1 MLPPDAPGPASG
13 PSLPPATEPSTDA
26 STDGSTGASRATS
39 TDLAASPHT
48 AEAADGAL
56 RAGTPSSS
64 RPRRRLGRIGIVA
77 TAIVVVLAGSG
88 LFAAGF
94 VLGSQTSDQP
104 GTPADAAADFQPFW
118 DTYAAINE
126 HFAGEP
132 VSRQALVQ
140 GAIKGMLDALD
151 DPFSFYLS
159 PDDFTNSLQGLNGQF
174 QGIGATIE
182 SRAPDGSTGCSPL
195 GPKCLLIVVKPV
207 PGAPADKAGLE
218 AGDRISAVD
227 GATVDGQ
234 AVDATLAKV
243 RGPKG
248 TIVTLSIVRGSA
260 APRDLAITRD
270 IVVQPEVVAEDLAG
284 GKVGYIGLSGF
295 SDTATTQFT
304 KALGDD
310 VKSGKRAI
318 VIDLRGNGGG
328 FVTSA
333 RTIASQFIASGPIFW
348 EQGANTAPI
357 ATPAIADGVAT
368 DPSIKVVVLVDRNT
382 ASASEIVAGA
392 LQDTKRGELIGQ
404 QTFGKGTI
412 QQFLPLDQDMGGF
425 RLTIARWLTPDQR
438 WINKTGLTPDV
449 VVPLPAPGSVQPAD
463 DPVLDKAL
471 EVLSFAAPT
480 GSADLPAAA

>member
-1 MLPPDAPGPASG
+1 MLLPDASDGPVARFATPPTDPPEPPEPAERSEPPTPAESAPGAPPSTPRRPGP
-13 PSLPPATEPSTDA
+13 
-26 STDGSTGASRATS
+26 GAIW
-39 TDLAASPHT
+39 L
-48 AEAADGAL
+48 
-56 RAGTPSSS
+56 
-64 RPRRRLGRIGIVA
+64 VA
-77 TAIVVVLAGSG
+77 VAIVVVLGGSG

-94 VLGSQTSDQP
+94 ALGSQTSNQP

-118 DTYAAINE
+118 DTYAAISE

-132 VSRQALVQ
+132 VSRQTLVQ
-140 GAIKGMLDALD
+140 GAIKGMLGALD

-159 PDDFTNSLQGLNGQF
+159 PADFTNSLQGLNGQF
-174 QGIGATIE
+174 QGIGATID
-182 SRAPDGSTGCSPL
+182 SQAPDGTEGCTPL
-195 GPKCLLIVVKPV
+195 GPQCLLVVVKPV

-218 AGDRISAVD
+218 AGDRITAVD
-227 GATVDGQ
+227 GKSVDGQ
-234 AVDATLAKV
+234 TVDATLATV

-248 TIVTLSIVRGSA
+248 TVVTLTIVRGSA

-270 IVVQPEVVAEDLAG
+270 IVVQPEVVAKDLAAG
-284 GKVGYIGLSGF
+284 QVGYIGLSGF
-295 SDTATTQFT
+295 SDNATAQLVNALTT
-304 KALGDD
+304 D
-310 VKSGKRAI
+310 VQAGKKKI
-318 VIDLRGNGGG
+318 VLDLRGNGGG

-348 EQGANTAPI
+348 EQGANTPPI
-357 ATPAIADGVAT
+357 ATPATGDGVAL
-368 DPSIKVVVLVDRNT
+368 DPAIKLVVLVDRNS

-404 QTFGKGTI
+404 QTYGKGTI

-449 VVPLPAPGSVQPAD
+449 VVPVPAPGSVPAGD

-471 EVLSFAAPT
+471 EVLGVAGAT
-480 GSADLPAAA
+480 GSVLPVAA